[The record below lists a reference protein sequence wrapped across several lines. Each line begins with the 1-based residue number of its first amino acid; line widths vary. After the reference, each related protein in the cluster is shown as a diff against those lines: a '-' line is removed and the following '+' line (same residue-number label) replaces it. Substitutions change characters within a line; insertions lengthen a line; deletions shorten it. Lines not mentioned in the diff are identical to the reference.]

1 MPTPHRE
8 AVRLSVNLS
17 PEVAE
22 TLRNLAESRN
32 TTISNIVR
40 DAIANEQFFYERQ
53 QNDEEIFLRR
63 KDGTM
68 TQVIIR

>member
-1 MPTPHRE
+1 MTAPLRE
-8 AVRLSVNLS
+8 PVRLSVNLS

-22 TLRNLAESRN
+22 SLRNLAESRN

-40 DAIANEQFFYERQ
+40 DAIANEHFFHERQ